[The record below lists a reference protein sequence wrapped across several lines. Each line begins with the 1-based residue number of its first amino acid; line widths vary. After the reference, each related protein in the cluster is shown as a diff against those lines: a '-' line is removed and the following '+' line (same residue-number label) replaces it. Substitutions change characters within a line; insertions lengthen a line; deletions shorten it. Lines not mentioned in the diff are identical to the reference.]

1 MSNSDKRV
9 VKNWMRITCITLLG
23 LAAAYIILHIFIPG
37 AEVIKL
43 SKQEVSDIN
52 LILFSSYEGDTTQ
65 QETKATTVA
74 SDTAKKE
81 ATYNYIFSVREPF
94 CEDARREFSEIFKE
108 FDAQEFSVILLNY
121 PIKVR
126 SYFWLTEGSFFG
138 LNRNPIT
145 DSGICKKN
153 AGSVYV
159 EIIFWAWFGLLAS
172 LLYNVSEAL
181 RTGLFNER
189 ESVVHIAKF
198 FYAPLCALVIYFSI
212 RLLVAEG
219 DIAVLEFSLGTIVL
233 SFILGFFSGR
243 AVELLNRIK
252 ELILP
257 LNHTGS
263 GNENANDPNAP
274 GAPTPTGPVS
284 QHSLE
289 CKLQLPATLQQ
300 LSPEE
305 QQTILTGAK
314 IEITRVSQ
322 QTHFETTISGPSAEG
337 TFIIKPLAPGIYKL
351 TATLAYKEQT
361 YRSKE
366 IDVKVP
372 ENNSVVIP
380 FE

>member
-1 MSNSDKRV
+1 MPESDKEIV
-9 VKNWMRITCITLLG
+9 SSWMWITSITLLI
-23 LAAAYIILHIFIPG
+23 LAAVYIALHLFIPG

-52 LILFSSYEGDTTQ
+52 LILFSSYEGDTNQ
-65 QETKATTVA
+65 LLVANGTVA
-74 SDTAKKE
+74 SDSAKKE
-81 ATYNYIFSVREPF
+81 AAYNYIFSVREPF
-94 CEDARREFSEIFKE
+94 CENARKEFSDIFRE

-138 LNRNPIT
+138 LNPKQEKT
-145 DSGICKKN
+145 TGPCKKN
-153 AGSVYV
+153 AGSVYA

-181 RTGLFNER
+181 RTRLFNER

-212 RLLVAEG
+212 RLLISEG

-252 ELILP
+252 DLILP
-257 LNHTGS
+257 LNYGRPEGNAGRQQAAS
-263 GNENANDPNAP
+263 GASPPAPAGPYTLKCLLELPEELTRLSPTEQEKIIKEAKIDIRLVSPPADFEATLTNPTENRVFNIALLAKGTYN
-274 GAPTPTGPVS
+274 
-284 QHSLE
+284 
-289 CKLQLPATLQQ
+289 LQATLQH
-300 LSPEE
+300 
-305 QQTILTGAK
+305 G
-314 IEITRVSQ
+314 
-322 QTHFETTISGPSAEG
+322 G
-337 TFIIKPLAPGIYKL
+337 
-351 TATLAYKEQT
+351 LAYQS
-361 YRSKE
+361 RE
-366 IDVKVP
+366 ISVP
-372 ENNSVVIP
+372 VPDKLEIAIP